1 MIIIDGT
8 AVQKV
13 TAKLR
18 VDSQMH
24 YCWKQERLG
33 EWEPQTSPGAPSA
46 WQCLCLSMK
55 MAMNLFVGGPGSV
68 FLIRKHDR
76 TRAPTV

>member
-8 AVQKV
+8 AVQKA

-46 WQCLCLSMK
+46 WQCRSIALQVTRDLHMSKHENGDESFCWRARLR
-55 MAMNLFVGGPGSV
+55 
-68 FLIRKHDR
+68 FLD
-76 TRAPTV
+76 